1 MKKSMLLVAASI
13 MCLSLASCGTTSTT
27 STEEITSQAETTSEN
42 EVNINLNDTR
52 LELYTA
58 VYGSYEDGIFTSY
71 EEDQNFKSFYEAVSD
86 CFYNGEYGSY
96 VYAAS
101 DENASPLYIKRAS
114 HVADYSDSTP
124 ADQWFWYNSDMELD
138 GHYGFITGF
147 TDLYKNENYAAIY
160 STKDN
165 FAPSYQP
172 YSIIGTDNDS
182 ATTTPAWNLEPY
194 LDSRVVY
201 NPLAFSGIQQS
212 TYTFDLTESKIRPSY
227 SETQKAYPEVCLST
241 TDSYNSSKQGLFM
254 DTDNGNWYYFY
265 GESQS
270 QSKVYQ
276 YEYDDVIMTSTWDE
290 ENQEFT
296 PDGDVTLELETIW
309 DEENEIIR
317 NDLDIQIAVG
327 SDVTNFERSYEYVNM
342 TACGTHRASVGL
354 DLMPTDGEEE
364 DLVLPDYMCGSYF
377 NNIVI
382 SNGEGTV
389 KEGLSILDYTQDFA
403 CEAGTYDLL
412 NSSEMNSTKIGTI
425 LDGSSNISYDISTA
439 GQDVYNI
446 SYAQKDSASSRS
458 DAISSCES
466 SLDQIADEDTSS
478 SASVIVAKSSY
489 DKLSK
494 QEQNV
499 IKQIDK
505 YLDLLTRVGI
515 ED

>member
-13 MCLSLASCGTTSTT
+13 VSLSLASCGTSTT
-27 STEEITSQAETTSEN
+27 SEGITSQNETTSQN
-42 EVNINLNDTR
+42 EVNVTLNDSR
-52 LELYTA
+52 ADLYTA
-58 VYGSYEDGIFTSY
+58 VYGMYEGGVFTSY
-71 EEDQNFKSFYEAVSD
+71 NEDKNFKSFYEAVSD

-114 HVADYSDSTP
+114 HVADYSDTTP

-147 TDLYKNENYAAIY
+147 TDLYKDEGYTSIY

-172 YSIIGTDNDS
+172 YSIIGTDNNT
-182 ATTTPAWNLEPY
+182 ATSTPAWNLEPY

-212 TYTFDLTESKIRPSY
+212 TYTFDLTNAKIRPSY
-227 SETQKAYPEVCLST
+227 SKTQKAYPEICLST

-276 YEYDDVIMTSTWDE
+276 YDYDSVIMTSTWNE
-290 ENQEFT
+290 EAQEFT
-296 PDGDVTLELETIW
+296 PNGDVTLELETIW
-309 DEENEIIR
+309 DQDNEIIR
-317 NDLDIQIAVG
+317 NDLNIQVEAG
-327 SDVTNFERSYEYVNM
+327 SDISNFERSYEYVNM

-354 DLMPTDGEEE
+354 DLIPTDEEE

-382 SNGEGTV
+382 SNAKGTV
-389 KEGLSILDYTQDFA
+389 KEGLTPIEYTQDVG
-403 CEAGTYDLL
+403 CDAGTYDLL
-412 NSSEMNSTKIGTI
+412 NSSPMNVTKIGTI
-425 LDGSSNISYDISTA
+425 LDGSSHISYDISTA
-439 GQDVYNI
+439 GQDVYSINY
-446 SYAQKDSASSRS
+446 SQKDSTSSRTN
-458 DAISSCES
+458 AIGACES
-466 SLDQIADEDTSS
+466 KLDQIGDEDTAS

-489 DKLSK
+489 DILSK
-494 QEQNV
+494 QQQNV
-499 IKQIDK
+499 VKQIDK
-505 YLDLLTRVGI
+505 YLALLTRVGI
-515 ED
+515 VD